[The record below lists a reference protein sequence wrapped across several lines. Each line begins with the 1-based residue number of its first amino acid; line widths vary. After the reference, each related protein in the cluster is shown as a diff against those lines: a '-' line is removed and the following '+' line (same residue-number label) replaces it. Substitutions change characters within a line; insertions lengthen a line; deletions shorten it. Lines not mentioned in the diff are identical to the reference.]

1 MKNSFIS
8 VIRVP
13 DDIKIQTENSPLRY
27 EEKGVENPTDARI
40 QFEIKGDCLRVML
53 MPSKDAVKRIRMR
66 FRGDLS
72 GVRARLGDAW
82 ERSSTETM
90 QWKAFVP
97 HEMLPWYF
105 YASDG
110 ARLHAYG
117 VKTGGNSYALWQC
130 DPCGI
135 TLTLD
140 VRCGTDGVRVTEPL
154 MCAEVICRRGEEGE
168 EPFAA
173 AREFCR
179 MMCAHPNLPAEPVYG
194 LNNWYWA
201 YGNTD
206 QQTLVGEARYLA
218 QLSAGCAASPY
229 MVMDDGWQICH
240 TKGYNGGPWTACN
253 ERFSSM
259 AETAAQIK
267 AEGCRPGI
275 WFRPLRTLGHVPQE
289 AVYDTPYAG
298 MGLVMDP
305 THPFTLQRVEEDAAR
320 LASWGF
326 ELIKHDFTTLDLYG
340 RWIPDDRP
348 LHFYDRSLTNAQIEK
363 RIYETVQRGAGGAVV
378 IGCNTCGHLA
388 AGIHQVQ
395 RIGEDTSG
403 RSFEW
408 TRRGGIHS
416 MMRLPQAGV
425 FSQIDPDCAAF
436 TARVSSDLNLDFMEA
451 MAISGSTVF
460 ASITPGILNSAEE
473 QRASDI
479 MRIAASIKPEEYAV
493 ALDWHRTSEPREY
506 LFRGREY
513 VYDWYR
519 DYDGCRDSLTWLD

>member
-289 AVYDTPYAG
+289 AVYDTPYSG
-298 MGLVMDP
+298 IGLVMDP

-408 TRRGGIHS
+408 TRRGGNPQHDAAAPGGRVQPDRP
-416 MMRLPQAGV
+416 RLRGVHRPCVLRFESGLHGGHGDIRQHGVRLHYSRHTQFRRGAARKRHYAHCRLHKAGGIRRGAGLAPH
-425 FSQIDPDCAAF
+425 Q
-436 TARVSSDLNLDFMEA
+436 R
-451 MAISGSTVF
+451 
-460 ASITPGILNSAEE
+460 TPGISVPGQGICLRLVPRLRRLPRQSH
-473 QRASDI
+473 
-479 MRIAASIKPEEYAV
+479 V
-493 ALDWHRTSEPREY
+493 A
-506 LFRGREY
+506 
-513 VYDWYR
+513 
-519 DYDGCRDSLTWLD
+519 